1 MCNLHFPFHSNLKVL
16 YKLSRISPRAV
27 VTWTRLEPQGL
38 WTIQRRD
45 SRSEFCTDKPTD
57 APARRLVVWGGSSCT
72 QASLRLYIPHC
83 TVVTEEQMC
92 TGGFSWCQYGFSV
105 FDFMSLTAWGGGG
118 GRGVWL
124 MPRGD
129 RGIHAYRINS
139 AACPGSYVLLFFH
152 LHILGKESQPSD
164 LSSLLYTL
172 ILSFTKL

>member
-92 TGGFSWCQYGFSV
+92 TGGFSWCQYRFSV
-105 FDFMSLTAWGGGG
+105 FDFMSLTARGGGG
-118 GRGVWL
+118 AAGV
-124 MPRGD
+124 
-129 RGIHAYRINS
+129 
-139 AACPGSYVLLFFH
+139 CGSCR
-152 LHILGKESQPSD
+152 EETEE
-164 LSSLLYTL
+164 YTL
-172 ILSFTKL
+172 TESTQLRVLAVTFSCSFTCTS